1 MTYRVAVIGTG
12 TMGWAHSGQ
21 WAAMPEA
28 EVVGAL
34 AESREGAARVAG
46 DAGCPAF
53 GMDEFDAMLRQTRP
67 DIVDI
72 CVPTPAHRHYVERAA
87 AAGKAI
93 FVEKP
98 LARTL
103 ADCDAIVSAVE
114 RAGVPLMAG
123 HVLRFF
129 PEYAAAKRLVD
140 AGGVGQPAA
149 IRTARMAGMPQGVGE
164 NGQTWYW
171 DQAQS
176 GGVVLDMIVHDFD
189 WLRWTF
195 GPVTRVF
202 AKGLYGRP
210 PHTGLRDYALVTLR
224 FESGAVGHVTGS
236 WAHPG
241 GFRTSLEIAGDAGM
255 IEHDS
260 ATSAPLTLSR
270 HAKAGNGGRGVAVP
284 ESPLAAEENPYFM
297 EFRAFV
303 HALQTGE
310 APPVTVYDAREAARI
325 ALAALE
331 SMETGKAVT
340 LA

>member
-1 MTYRVAVIGTG
+1 
-12 TMGWAHSGQ
+12 MGGLHSSQ
-21 WAAMPEA
+21 WVDMPEA
-28 EVVGAL
+28 EVVGVL
-34 AESREGAARVAG
+34 AESRDAAMRVAG
-46 DAGCPAF
+46 EANCPAF
-53 GMDEFDAMLRQTRP
+53 GQDEFDAMLRQTRP

-72 CVPTPAHRHYVERAA
+72 CVPTPVHRHYVERAA
-87 AAGKAI
+87 AAGKAV

-103 ADCDAIVSAVE
+103 ADCDAIVAAVE

-129 PEYAAAKRLVD
+129 PEYAAATCLVD
-140 AGGVGQPAA
+140 SGGVGKPAA
-149 IRTARMAGMPQGVGE
+149 IRTARMAGMPQGTGE
-164 NGQTWYW
+164 NGKTWYW

-176 GGVVLDMIVHDFD
+176 GGVVLDMIIHDFD
-189 WLRWTF
+189 WMRWTF

-202 AKGLYGRP
+202 ARGLYGKP
-210 PHTGLRDYALVTLR
+210 LHTGLRDYALVTLR

-241 GFRTSLEIAGDAGM
+241 GFHTTLEIAGDAGI
-255 IEHDS
+255 IEYDS
-260 ATSAPLTLSR
+260 AASAPLRVSR
-270 HAKAGNGGRGVAVP
+270 KAAVGGGGGVAVP
-284 ESPLAAEENPYFM
+284 ESPLAAEESPYFL
-297 EFRAFV
+297 ELRAFV